1 MNCRIMLN
9 DWVVWMTMFREMS
22 VRNTPHSDDRSAESE
37 IPEEGELENG
47 KGVVDETIDDEFRVF
62 SCKGLTDV

>member
-1 MNCRIMLN
+1 
-9 DWVVWMTMFREMS
+9 MFREMS
-22 VRNTPHSDDRSAESE
+22 VRNTPHSVDRSAESE